1 MIKNIIYI
9 VIAATCIS
17 LCGCGHQSPSP
28 KDSSDGGCMECV
40 LLENEEDDMVSD
52 FSDTLTTEQY
62 HQMIIEAIANGD
74 KQRFAKMLC
83 YPVHR
88 PDPLPDIENEQ
99 QMVQYFDIL
108 FDKPFRKKVAELDSN
123 SWNLVGWRGWMI
135 LDGEIWDTDP
145 CIVINYS
152 SPIEQQYI
160 EIMR

>member
-1 MIKNIIYI
+1 
-9 VIAATCIS
+9 
-17 LCGCGHQSPSP
+17 
-28 KDSSDGGCMECV
+28 MECV

-74 KQRFAKMLC
+74 KKQFAKMLC